1 VTASPRI
8 VLIHAVAVAMGP
20 IAEAFARDWPAARLV
35 NLLEDSL
42 SPDRARDA
50 ELSPAMTA
58 RILDLCRYARS
69 TGADAVLYTC
79 SAFGPA
85 IEAAARE
92 TSIPVL
98 KPNEAMFEAA
108 LAHGARIGMLATFP
122 PSVATMEAEFR
133 EEAARTR
140 ADARLE
146 TILVE
151 LALDALKA
159 GDAPAH
165 NALVAARAPE
175 LAASD
180 AIVLAHFSTSRAA
193 EAVRARVARPVL
205 TSPDA
210 AVAKLKR
217 LLA

>member
-1 VTASPRI
+1 MAKGPR
-8 VLIHAVAVAMGP
+8 VFLIHAVAVAMGP
-20 IAEAFARDWPAARLV
+20 IAEAFARDWPEAGIV

-50 ELSPAMTA
+50 DLTQAMEG
-58 RILDLCRYARS
+58 RIVDLCRYARR

-92 TSIPVL
+92 APIPVL

-108 LAHGARIGMLATFP
+108 LARGERIGMLATFG
-122 PSVATMEAEFR
+122 PSVGTMEAEFA
-133 EEAARTR
+133 EEAARR
-140 ADARLE
+140 RPDAKIA
-146 TILVE
+146 TILVDR
-151 LALDALKA
+151 ALDALKS
-159 GDAPAH
+159 GDAATH

-175 LAASD
+175 LAACD
-180 AIVLAHFSTSRAA
+180 AVVLAHFSTSRAA
-193 EAVRARVARPVL
+193 EAVRNAVDRPVL

>member
-1 VTASPRI
+1 MTAGPRI
-8 VLIHAVAVAMGP
+8 FLIHAVAVAMAP
-20 IAEAFARDWPAARLV
+20 IAEAFARDWPEARPV

-50 ELSPAMTA
+50 DLTAAMTGRIVELS
-58 RILDLCRYARS
+58 RYARKS
-69 TGADAVLYTC
+69 GADAVLFTC

-92 TSIPVL
+92 ASIPVL

-108 LAHGARIGMLATFP
+108 LAHGTRIGMLATFG
-122 PSVATMEAEFR
+122 PSVGTMEAEFR
-133 EEAARTR
+133 EEAGRR
-140 ADARLE
+140 RPEARLE

-151 LALDALKA
+151 RALDALKG
-159 GDAPAH
+159 GDAATH
-165 NALVAARAPE
+165 NELVAARAPE
-175 LAASD
+175 LADAD
-180 AIVLAHFSTSRAA
+180 AIVLAHFSTSRA
-193 EAVRARVARPVL
+193 EPAVRAAIARPVL

-217 LLA
+217 LLG

>member
-1 VTASPRI
+1 MAAAPRI

-20 IAEAFARDWPAARLV
+20 ISDAFARDWPAAKLV

-42 SPDRARDA
+42 SPDRARDSD
-50 ELSPAMTA
+50 LTA
-58 RILDLCRYARS
+58 RMTGRIFDLCRYARN

-85 IEAAARE
+85 IEKAARE
-92 TSIPVL
+92 SPIPVL

-108 LAHGARIGMLATFP
+108 LSHGAQIGMLATFA
-122 PSVATMEAEFR
+122 PSVGTMEAEFR
-133 EEAARTR
+133 DEAARVRPT
-140 ADARLE
+140 ARIE

-151 LALDALKA
+151 RALDALKG
-159 GDAPAH
+159 GDASTH
-165 NALVAARAPE
+165 NALVAERAPE
-175 LAASD
+175 LAACD

-193 EAVRARVARPVL
+193 DAVRARIDRPVL

-210 AVAKLKR
+210 AVSKLKR